1 MAKTSLF
8 IEHSITYSNKEP
20 VPVEDVVASLQAM
33 KRISK
38 TFLPSTLSKLTNSK
52 IVGVEVLV
60 DAFEYG
66 SFKES
71 FWLQLVFSSERS
83 MKRFQKAFRQG
94 DLAAMY
100 KELPLG
106 NKPVVKT
113 LVVSGVIAALISY
126 GVVKYVAANGSADEK
141 ALVEANNNV
150 VVMIG
155 AEAYQQDPKA
165 FQGVIEAVVAGR
177 HKQLA
182 EDAAKVLAPAHNEP
196 GATVDMGGKLQ
207 VPNAVVQTMPRD
219 LEFEAHETEQEFK
232 SAKVDI
238 RQTNRDSA
246 AAGWRGRI
254 ANVADEKVK
263 LSFGDGVQ
271 IADLAGKLEVKAD
284 VTVRYRRNDATNKL
298 EPVEIVIDELKP

>member
-8 IEHSITYSNKEP
+8 IEHSITYSNNEP
-20 VPVEDVVASLQAM
+20 VPIEDVVASLQAM

-60 DAFEYG
+60 DAFVYG

-113 LVVSGVIAALISY
+113 LAVSGVIAALISY
-126 GVVKYVAANGSADEK
+126 GVVKYVASNGTAEEK

-165 FQGVIEAVVAGR
+165 FQSVIEAIAAGR

-196 GATVDMGGKLQ
+196 GATVDMGERLQ
-207 VPNAVVQTMPRD
+207 VSNAVVQTMPRD
-219 LEFEAHETEQEFK
+219 LEFEAHETEQKFK
-232 SAKVDI
+232 NTKVDI

-246 AAGWRGRI
+246 AAGWRGKI
-254 ANVADEKVK
+254 AHVADEKVK
-263 LSFGDGVQ
+263 LSFGDGVG
-271 IADLAGKLEVKAD
+271 IADLAGKLEVRAD
-284 VTVRYRRNDATNKL
+284 VTVRYRRSDSTNKL
-298 EPVEIVIDELKP
+298 EPVEIVIDDVRP